1 MSEFVGCQFSGT
13 MRRQMLR
20 VMNAPSRLL
29 ECGVDRAEKLRQAG
43 KQAKPDFTRTNVG
56 VCRQRGMLVGS
67 LVNSWWP
74 TRAGDSHAPAL
85 PA

>member
-1 MSEFVGCQFSGT
+1 MSVFGHDEAS
-13 MRRQMLR
+13 
-20 VMNAPSRLL
+20 NAPRDECSNRLL

-74 TRAGDSHAPAL
+74 TQAGDSHAPAL